1 MTIFKS
7 FPLTTYE
14 FNSQESV
21 VKDIL
26 IRSKFV
32 SEYRPYSDILTPYS
46 ILDGDTPQS
55 LAKTLYGAATFHW
68 IILLSNEI
76 HDPYFEWPIS
86 SLDLENLCIN
96 KYGSEVMNMTRHH
109 ERDGLVV
116 GEIKVFLKGIP
127 WVPPVSA
134 GESFAV
140 SFYDYEERINDSKR
154 EIGLLRPELLT
165 EFTKQFKDSLNV

>member
-7 FPLTTYE
+7 FPLTVYE
-14 FNSQESV
+14 FNGQESV

-68 IILLSNEI
+68 IILLSNEL

-86 SLDLENLCIN
+86 SLDLENLCID
-96 KYGSEVMNMTRHH
+96 KYGSDVMNMTRHFEH
-109 ERDGLVV
+109 NGLVV
-116 GEIKVFLKGIP
+116 GEVKVFLKGVPWIP
-127 WVPPVSA
+127 PTTTAEWV
-134 GESFAV
+134 AV
-140 SFYDYEERINDSKR
+140 SFYDYEERLNDSKR
-154 EIGLLRPELLT
+154 QIGLLRPELLS